1 MKRSHAFVLG
11 SGVAGLAI
19 AEILSRNGW
28 SITLLESAAE
38 LGGQAS
44 RATQNWLHT
53 GWLYAAL
60 PNKAA
65 MLGCNEALRL
75 FRSIYGSVLPDTVL
89 NVDVDPHSVSYP
101 ASDTGWF
108 SSERIHYVYATA
120 AAELSWL
127 QGVAW
132 RRHLRSV
139 VFPRLR
145 ALGYKTAPTQ
155 ALSPDLSALLD
166 QWEGDENGHSKYSVV
181 RSTDAQ
187 INTRRV
193 LDTLLQLLGNGAEVV
208 CGADYSVSQGAG
220 RTTLSINGE
229 LHTPDLVI
237 LASGAGIPEQL
248 TGLGCADLARKFK
261 SVSSPIVVLNRALE
275 LPNFIRFTPKLTHT
289 INHVKYEVKGV
300 GLRSTIGSYDYY
312 PAGETPDISPFAN
325 RVCRRLGVSTNDVAG
340 VYYGTKTEFTGSL
353 ARRYNHAV
361 EQVNQ
366 NTYFAIPGKFSQFPL
381 MVKEVAA
388 RLGLRTEIANRHRGR
403 LGLAVAPTVPEQSFA
418 ACTEAAQLGSA

>member
-1 MKRSHAFVLG
+1 MKRGHAFVLG
-11 SGVAGLAI
+11 SGIAGLSV

-28 SITLLESAAE
+28 TITLLESAAE

-60 PNKAA
+60 PNKSA
-65 MLGCNEALRL
+65 MLGCSEALRL
-75 FRSIYGSVLPDTVL
+75 FRPIYGGVLPAGVV
-89 NVDVDPHSVSYP
+89 NVDVAGGSVSYP
-101 ASDTGWF
+101 ASDSGWF
-108 SSERIHYVYATA
+108 SSERLHYVYATA

-127 QGVAW
+127 EGVAW

-145 ALGYKTAPTQ
+145 ALGYNTAPTS
-155 ALSPDLSALLD
+155 ALAPDLSALLD
-166 QWEGDENGHSKYSVV
+166 AWEGDPNGHSKYSVV

-193 LDTLLQLLGNGAEVV
+193 LDTLLQLLGERAEVLCDV
-208 CGADYSVSQGAG
+208 EYSVLEHAG
-220 RTTLSINGE
+220 RTSLSINGQ
-229 LHTPDLVI
+229 LHTPELVI
-237 LASGAGIPEQL
+237 LASGASIPGQL
-248 TGLGCADLARKFK
+248 QQLGCADVAGKFK
-261 SVSSPIVVLNRALE
+261 SVCSPIVVLNRALD
-275 LPNFIRFTPKLTHT
+275 LPNFIRFTPKLPHT
-289 INHVKYEVKGV
+289 INHVKYDVQGV

-325 RVCRRLGVSTNDVAG
+325 RVCRRLGVSTDDVAG

-361 EQVNQ
+361 ERVNH

-381 MVKEVAA
+381 MVQEVAA
-388 RLGLRTEIANRHRGR
+388 RLGLLTDIANPRRGR

-418 ACTEAAQLGSA
+418 TQTEAAQLGSA